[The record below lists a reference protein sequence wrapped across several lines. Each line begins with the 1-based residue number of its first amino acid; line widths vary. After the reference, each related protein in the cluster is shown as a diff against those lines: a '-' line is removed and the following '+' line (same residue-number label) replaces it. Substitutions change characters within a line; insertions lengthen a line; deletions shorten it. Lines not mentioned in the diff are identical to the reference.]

1 MIYKNLLEDVFIWYN
16 AHNTERDQM
25 TSMPLKKFFGKQ
37 KFIQKLQKK
46 IVSMVEETL
55 WIQDFL

>member
-1 MIYKNLLEDVFIWYN
+1 MIYKNLLEDVFIWCN

-25 TSMPLKKFFGKQ
+25 TSMPLKNSGKQ